1 MKLNG
6 GDWVKTSGGLH
17 RSVCVLELLCCVT
30 HLLVS
35 ARFGSGDMFVAL
47 CLLTPCSS

>member
-1 MKLNG
+1 MVVIGSNHLV
-6 GDWVKTSGGLH
+6 DHIV
-17 RSVCVLELLCCVT
+17 VCVLELLCCVS

-35 ARFGSGDMFVAL
+35 PRFGIGGMFVAL